1 MLSSRFDVSVVATQL
16 QDFTA
21 VAETSLVLQPEHFSH
36 SAGLVVLYNERNFA
50 YLRLYRSESLESNAV
65 GILVVEDGV
74 KRELLLD
81 RAAVDTDQVVMQ
93 ARIDHGALRF
103 CWGTSPEAVRP
114 IGPVLD
120 ATYMSDEA
128 TRGFTGTMVGVAC
141 VDSYRKDLFAHFDW
155 FDLRHGIAA
164 PAAPFLEA

>member
-1 MLSSRFDVSVVATQL
+1 
-16 QDFTA
+16 
-21 VAETSLVLQPEHFSH
+21 
-36 SAGLVVLYNERNFA
+36 
-50 YLRLYRSESLESNAV
+50 V

-93 ARIDHGALRF
+93 ARIDHGTLNSS
-103 CWGTSPEAVRP
+103 WGTSPEDLRP

-141 VDSYRKDLFAHFDW
+141 VDSYRKDLVAHFDW
-155 FDLRHGIAA
+155 FDLRHGRRDGRLAQVQPRA
-164 PAAPFLEA
+164 RAVCVEAHLRLPVARVEVDRLCRIGDQRVLQRCEKVSKH